1 MQKPKQ
7 KDTGGQGRV
16 SLILPLAVFILVV
29 ALLPRNSGDESI
41 AESRGETTLKEGS
54 ILAFGGG
61 SKKRTLSF
69 HRRRSSERTS
79 LFGKK
84 NASEPKVVKS
94 GSSKSSKYASVSKS
108 SSSRKPTSSSSKS
121 SKRKEITVAKSSVTY
136 DKVRL
141 GQKKRKWKYVT
152 ADVRRQID
160 QARISGGRW
169 RYIVV
174 HNSAT
179 TKGNAKA
186 FDRYHREVKGMT
198 NGMAYHF
205 VIGNG
210 SYTKDGQIET
220 GNRWS
225 KQLQGG
231 HLRSYAQNQIA
242 IGICL
247 VGDFDSQRVHGA
259 QLEAL
264 DELVNYLQAKVGK
277 AIVTTHRRINI
288 RPTTCP
294 GRYFPDS
301 KVMTAFNRK

>member
-1 MQKPKQ
+1 MQKPKR
-7 KDTGGQGRV
+7 KKTGRLGRV
-16 SLILPLAVFILVV
+16 SLILPLVVFMLVV
-29 ALLPRNSGDESI
+29 GLLPKK
-41 AESRGETTLKEGS
+41 AEMSLAGSDTVLKGGG
-54 ILAFGGG
+54 ILAFGGAHKG
-61 SKKRTLSF
+61 TLSF
-69 HRRRSSERTS
+69 HRRRSSSERKP
-79 LFGKK
+79 LFSKR
-84 NASEPKVVKS
+84 SSPPKQEARIVKS
-94 GSSKSSKYASVSKS
+94 GSSKSSKYASVSKVASSRKS
-108 SSSRKPTSSSSKS
+108 SSSSQSSKP
-121 SKRKEITVAKSSVTY
+121 KEITVAKSSVAY
-136 DKVRL
+136 EKVRL
-141 GQKKRKWKYVT
+141 GEKKMKWKYVT

-160 QARISGGRW
+160 HAHITGGRW

-186 FDRYHREVKGMT
+186 FDRYHREVKGMP

-210 SYTKDGQIET
+210 SYTKDGQIEI
-220 GNRWS
+220 GNRWT

-247 VGDFDSQRVHGA
+247 VGDFDTQRVGGT

-294 GRYFPDS
+294 GRYFPDTQ
-301 KVMTAFNRK
+301 VMTAFNR